1 MRPWPLVRDLLSIR
15 SIEAA
20 ALQRSRVVTRAAIYA
35 RVSRS
40 DQSIALQLDD
50 ASALVKGRGWE
61 LVETFHDEGFSGT
74 KASRPA
80 LDRMLADARRRR
92 FDVLVVWRSDRLFRS
107 LSEMVR
113 TLEELAAW
121 GVDFVSVREPFDT
134 RSPTGKL
141 LLHIVAAMAEF
152 ERAIIV
158 ERSIAGVAAARRRGV
173 RIGRPRRSLDVARA
187 RKMIRPGVSM
197 QEIAKAMNVPRTTL
211 MRKLRAEVK
220 IGPYKVRACCGA
232 QLGAPCFPRCRG
244 VGEQLAA
251 PRPKVPPR
259 APRGKSTKRRRS

>member
-1 MRPWPLVRDLLSIR
+1 M
-15 SIEAA
+15 
-20 ALQRSRVVTRAAIYA
+20 TRAAIYA
-35 RVSRS
+35 RVSRN
-40 DQSIALQLDD
+40 DQSIALQLDE

-61 LVETFHDEGFSGT
+61 LADTFHDEGISGT
-74 KASRPA
+74 KTSRPA
-80 LDRMLADARRRR
+80 LDRMLVDARRRR

-107 LSEMVR
+107 LSEMIR

-173 RIGRPRRSLDVARA
+173 RIGRPRVDVDVTRA
-187 RKMIRPGVSM
+187 RKMLRPGVSM
-197 QEIAKAMNVPRTTL
+197 QEVANALRVPRTTL
-211 MRKLRAEVK
+211 ARKLRGELAK
-220 IGPYKVRACCGA
+220 IGPYQMKACCGA
-232 QLGAPCFPRCRG
+232 QPGAPCFPACRG
-244 VGEQLAA
+244 VEKQLAA
-251 PRPKVPPR
+251 AGPKVPPR
-259 APRGKSTKRRRS
+259 EPRGKSTKRRRS